1 MPTELSFQP
10 LGNQL
15 MTRKGLEKIADVDPR
30 LTRTHY
36 FDGRL
41 LTAEDLNRDQ
51 LYLDRRLREVGQ
63 TLGYGVMRG
72 LDMSLDEFS
81 AQITVTPGTGVTSA
95 GRVLELS
102 RELSV
107 DLGDRA
113 LISELNNGRN
123 QRLDRGLYAVVI
135 RYVEIGTDIAEVFP
149 TDLDEK
155 RGFNYDVISEAI
167 QLGLVRL
174 SQPLAQ
180 QNPLHIR
187 ANLAKEFL
195 GDGSAGGII
204 PEDAVA
210 LGVVAIRNDRA
221 EWLDRELLRQPLRT
235 HPDIDDLQTDLSRH
249 YETLFTDV
257 MAYRA
262 SGSLGGDFAAAEYF
276 RVLPPVGSLP
286 KDSLN
291 PVNGRQGFFPESYRV
306 WSAPV
311 RKAELELIKKE
322 SMVLPPIDLS
332 VDEPLDIIVLV
343 PLSNADYG
351 RYAAQL
357 ERPYD
362 PQTGLI
368 AKQDPLRLRLYPK
381 RPVHQID
388 TDAATWQSIWNAV
401 TDGQLMYVRRPLRAA
416 ETGISSIVLA
426 QGFELPA
433 ETTPLPTPADGISL
447 LQDEDSVFLNRV
459 SAPHLAAQRPAQD
472 SEGEQAITDL
482 TAEFGADAAVIQNC
496 LDCLLRIE
504 RKYDA
509 VVWQTLLAVARAEQ
523 LTEFLSAL
531 IDVQESDGTGT
542 AVAGIGGTFGLDATL
557 ISSWS
562 ELDSTPA

>member
-10 LGNQL
+10 LGSQL

-51 LYLDRRLREVGQ
+51 IYLDQRLREVGQ

-72 LDMSLDEFS
+72 LDVLLDEFS
-81 AQITVTPGTGVTSA
+81 AQISVAPGTAVTSA
-95 GRVLELS
+95 GRVLELNK
-102 RELSV
+102 ELSV

-155 RGFNYDVISEAI
+155 RGFNYDVISEGI

-174 SQPLAQ
+174 PQPLAQ

-195 GDGSAGGII
+195 GDGSAGGVV

-210 LGVVAIRNDRA
+210 LGVIAIRNDRA
-221 EWLDRELLRQPLRT
+221 EWLDKELLRQPLRT

-286 KDSLN
+286 KDALN
-291 PVNGRQGFFPESYRV
+291 PVTGRQGFFPN
-306 WSAPV
+306 
-311 RKAELELIKKE
+311 
-322 SMVLPPIDLS
+322 PIAS
-332 VDEPLDIIVLV
+332 
-343 PLSNADYG
+343 G
-351 RYAAQL
+351 RRRCA
-357 ERPYD
+357 R
-362 PQTGLI
+362 
-368 AKQDPLRLRLYPK
+368 RN
-381 RPVHQID
+381 
-388 TDAATWQSIWNAV
+388 WN
-401 TDGQLMYVRRPLRAA
+401 
-416 ETGISSIVLA
+416 
-426 QGFELPA
+426 
-433 ETTPLPTPADGISL
+433 
-447 LQDEDSVFLNRV
+447 
-459 SAPHLAAQRPAQD
+459 
-472 SEGEQAITDL
+472 
-482 TAEFGADAAVIQNC
+482 
-496 LDCLLRIE
+496 
-504 RKYDA
+504 
-509 VVWQTLLAVARAEQ
+509 
-523 LTEFLSAL
+523 
-531 IDVQESDGTGT
+531 
-542 AVAGIGGTFGLDATL
+542 
-557 ISSWS
+557 
-562 ELDSTPA
+562 